1 MKRALLAALVA
12 CGAARPTKPIALVRE
27 ALPVPGLVV
36 ELADTT
42 FVFDHKTV
50 TVLRGGAV
58 AARAEAPSPWRDAT
72 TIAAPDGNGRW
83 VVGTTSDGE
92 LWHVTPSAE
101 IEAERDRL
109 GLADTPVTLVEAAG
123 STIAALLANGVA
135 MSTDGVHMARID
147 LDQPRALVAARGR
160 LAIATL
166 GTVEVWDLVHSTRVS
181 YPITNALLAFIDA
194 DRATSRLAV
203 ASGRRLYLETAG
215 SLRRIECPSTIR
227 ALAPAGSRLWVLA
240 DHLYLIVGDKLVETD
255 ADASGTGIEL
265 RGSRTGDVWV
275 GGGGQLARYSL
286 ERTDDDAA
294 WRTQVAP
301 VFQRVCSHC
310 HLPGGSADIDLS
322 TPAAWHTER
331 DEIARRVIVTRTMPP
346 AGTDLADADRHAL
359 ELWLSAKP

>member
-1 MKRALLAALVA
+1 VRRALLVALVA
-12 CGAARPTKPIALVRE
+12 CGAARTARPITLVRE
-27 ALPVPGLVV
+27 ALPVTGLVV

-42 FVFDHKTV
+42 FVFDHRTV

-58 AARAEAPSPWRDAT
+58 AARAEAPFPWRAAT

-109 GLADTPVTLVEAAG
+109 GLADTPVTLVDAAG
-123 STIAALLANGVA
+123 STIAALLANGIAV
-135 MSTDGVHMARID
+135 STDGVHMARVD
-147 LDQPRALVAARGR
+147 LDHPHALVAARGR

-166 GTVEVWDLVHSTRVS
+166 ASVEVWDLVHSSRVT
-181 YPITNALLAFIDA
+181 YPIGSAILAFTDA
-194 DRATSRLAV
+194 DRETSRLAV
-203 ASGRRLYLETAG
+203 ASGRRLYLEVAG
-215 SLRRIECPSTIR
+215 SLHRIDCPATIR

-240 DHLYLIVGDKLVETD
+240 DRLYLIQDDRLVATD
-255 ADASGTGIEL
+255 ADTSGAVVEL
-265 RGSRTGDVWV
+265 HGSRTGDVWV
-275 GGGGQLARYSL
+275 GHAGQLARYSL
-286 ERTDDDAA
+286 GHPDDDPT

-322 TPAAWHTER
+322 TPATWRTEH
-331 DEIARRVIVTRTMPP
+331 DEIVRRVIVTRTMPP
-346 AGTDLADADRHAL
+346 AGTDLGDADRHAL
-359 ELWLSAKP
+359 ETWLSTKP